1 MTANFTRC
9 EHCVL
14 ISEYVAGRLADSAC
28 EDFERHVEDCEECL
42 RLLSQTLQTSTSASW
57 NRLIAPL
64 AARRYSGNGYGSETP
79 SFISEAPLRNGLDAN
94 GDTPQF
100 QESIF
105 HAPAMKDGQSPHAGM
120 VEQGT
125 GTERAEH
132 LRYRKVR
139 LAGAG
144 GMGLVWEAWDEKMQR
159 RVAIKSLRNLEA
171 DFHATERLVQEATVL
186 ARLSHPN
193 IVTVYE
199 LSENNGRP
207 ALILEY
213 VDGPTLADQ
222 LRGQPV
228 GESDAVS
235 LLLRIAMAAGHAHRC
250 GVIHRDL
257 KPSNILIKFPESAD
271 RANVCLQ
278 DVDIKVTDFGL
289 ARVLDQQTMTHN
301 GQLMGTPCYMSP
313 EQVSGDPTL
322 IGPRSDI
329 YGLGTILYELLTG
342 RPPFVADDP
351 VVTMSMIREHDPV
364 PPRMLSPRLSRDL
377 ELVCLKCLSKAPN
390 DRYESVESLLED
402 LQAVAEGRPV
412 KARPINDW
420 IRLYRWI
427 CRNQRLA
434 AMGFISLLTVVAMI
448 TLSLLFAASERSLRE
463 KASEAEAL
471 ALKNAD
477 KAEKNAEMAERAAVE
492 ARKNSDLLKLQQ
504 QSAMSGMQRLLSIT
518 QSEDSF
524 VRSMNSESK
533 KQFFGEAMRAY
544 REYFEFAGMDSPLT
558 PDELN
563 SAIIYVSLLETAAP
577 KQSVQKEVAWI
588 RDNIKRVR
596 SEGVDEQTLL
606 NFEIRLY
613 ELIARDSAHHGDLNA
628 AADAY
633 IAMATIIRQSTEI
646 QGATSPQY
654 PGGLRNSAD
663 MLMNAAGMLSHL
675 QRYEDCLRTIG
686 EACAVYEHLLQR
698 NPESDLDAIRL
709 TNYRYAA
716 VSTHHLM
723 QNDTAALQAA
733 EAALAFYSQ
742 HQIQKPELAAEFEQ
756 AKQNHS
762 AFIESQTS
770 KRGQEPF

>member
-14 ISEYVAGRLADSAC
+14 IPEYVAGRLADSAC
-28 EDFERHVEDCEECL
+28 EDFEQHVEDCAECL
-42 RLLSQTLQTSTSASW
+42 RLLSQMLQTSTSASW

-64 AARRYSGNGYGSETP
+64 AARRYSGNGYGSKIP
-79 SFISEAPLRNGLDAN
+79 CFNSEVPLRKGLDTD
-94 GDTPQF
+94 GDARQV

-105 HAPAMKDGQSPHAGM
+105 HAPAMKDGQSPDAGM
-120 VEQGT
+120 VEQGVS
-125 GTERAEH
+125 TERAEH
-132 LRYRKVR
+132 LRYRRIR

-171 DFHATERLVQEATVL
+171 DFHETERLIQEATVL

-199 LSENNGRP
+199 LSESNGRP

-235 LLLRIAMAAGHAHRC
+235 LLLRIAAAVGHAHRC

-271 RANVCLQ
+271 RNNVCLQ
-278 DVDIKVTDFGL
+278 DVDVKVTDFGL
-289 ARVLDQQTMTHN
+289 ARVLDQQTMTHT

-313 EQVSGDPTL
+313 EQVSGDPEL

-351 VVTMSMIREHDPV
+351 AVTMSMIRQHNPV
-364 PPRMLSPRLSRDL
+364 PPRMLSPRLSRDV
-377 ELVCLKCLSKAPN
+377 ELVCLKCLSKAPK
-390 DRYESVESLLED
+390 DRYESVEYLLED
-402 LQAVAEGRPV
+402 LQAMVDGHPV

-434 AMGFISLLTVVAMI
+434 AMGFFSLLTVVAMI
-448 TLSLLFAASERSLRE
+448 TLSLLFAASEKSLRE

-471 ALKNAD
+471 ALRNAD
-477 KAEKNAEMAERAAVE
+477 KAEKNAEIAGRAAVE

-504 QSAMSGMQRLLSIT
+504 QSAMSGMQRLLLIT
-518 QSEDSF
+518 QSPDSF

-533 KQFFGEAMRAY
+533 NQFFAEAMRAY

-563 SAIIYVSLLETAAP
+563 SAIIYVWLLETAAP
-577 KQSVQKEVAWI
+577 QQSVQKEVAWI
-588 RDNIKRVR
+588 QDNIKRVR

-628 AADAY
+628 SADAY
-633 IAMATIIRQSTEI
+633 IAMAAMIRQSTES
-646 QGATSPQY
+646 QNATSPQY
-654 PGGLRNSAD
+654 SGSLRNSAD
-663 MLMNAAGMLSHL
+663 MLMNAAGMLSHT
-675 QRYEDCLRTIG
+675 QRYEDSLRTIG
-686 EACAVYEHLLQR
+686 EACALYEHLMQL

-716 VSTHHLM
+716 VSAYHLM

-733 EAALAFYSQ
+733 EAALAFSSQ
-742 HQIQKPELAAEFEQ
+742 YQIHTPELAAEFEQ

-762 AFIESQTS
+762 AFIHSQTAKS
-770 KRGQEPF
+770 GQEPF

>member
-1 MTANFTRC
+1 MTANFNRC
-9 EHCVL
+9 AKSVL
-14 ISEYVAGRLADSAC
+14 ISEYVAGRLADSAS
-28 EDFERHVEDCEECL
+28 EDFEQHLEDCAACL
-42 RLLSQTLQTSTSASW
+42 RLLSQTLQTSTNASW
-57 NRLIAPL
+57 NRLLAPPK
-64 AARRYSGNGYGSETP
+64 ASASQVQDSM
-79 SFISEAPLRNGLDAN
+79 S
-94 GDTPQF
+94 
-100 QESIF
+100 
-105 HAPAMKDGQSPHAGM
+105 HAPAMEDGKSPHLGL
-120 VEQGT
+120 VEQDA
-125 GTERAEH
+125 GTEHAEH
-132 LRYRKVR
+132 LRYRRIR

-199 LSENNGRP
+199 LSESNGRP

-228 GESDAVS
+228 RESDAVS
-235 LLLRIAMAAGHAHRC
+235 LLLRIAAAVGHAHRC

-271 RANVCLQ
+271 RAIICLQ
-278 DVDIKVTDFGL
+278 DVVLKITDFGL

-313 EQVSGDPTL
+313 EQVSGDPAL

-351 VVTMSMIREHDPV
+351 AVTMSMVREHDPV

-377 ELVCLKCLSKAPN
+377 ELVCLKCLSKAPK

-402 LQAVAEGRPV
+402 LQAVVEGRPV
-412 KARPINDW
+412 KARPINDCV
-420 IRLYRWI
+420 RLYRWI

-434 AMGFISLLTVVAMI
+434 AMGFISSLTVVAMI
-448 TLSLLFAASERSLRE
+448 SLSLLFAASEKSLRE

-477 KAEKNAEMAERAAVE
+477 KAEKSAEIAERAAVE
-492 ARKNSDLLKLQQ
+492 ARKNADLLKLQQ
-504 QSAMSGMQRLLSIT
+504 QSAMSGMQRLLMIT

-524 VRSMNSESK
+524 VRSMNTESK
-533 KQFFGEAMRAY
+533 KQFLGEAMRAY
-544 REYFEFAGMDSPLT
+544 REYFQFAGMDSPMT
-558 PDELN
+558 PADLD
-563 SAIIYVSLLETAAP
+563 SAIIYVGLVETVAP
-577 KQSVQKEVAWI
+577 QQSVQKEIAWI
-588 RDNIKRVR
+588 QDNIKRVR

-606 NFEIRLY
+606 NFEIRFY
-613 ELIARDSAHHGDLNA
+613 ELIARDSAHHGNLNA

-633 IAMATIIRQSTEI
+633 IAMATIIRKSTES
-646 QGATSPQY
+646 QGTSSPQY
-654 PGGLRNSAD
+654 PGSLRNSAD
-663 MLMNAAGMLSHL
+663 MLMNAAGMLSQT
-675 QRYEDCLRTIG
+675 QRYEDCVCTI
-686 EACAVYEHLLQR
+686 EQACAAYEHLLQL

-709 TNYRYAA
+709 TKYRYAT
-716 VSTHHLM
+716 VSTYHLM
-723 QNDTAALQAA
+723 QNDAAALQAA
-733 EAALAFYSQ
+733 EAAYEFSSQ
-742 HQIQKPELAAEFEQ
+742 YQIHTPEFAAEFEQ
-756 AKQNHS
+756 EKQNHL
-762 AFIESQTS
+762 AFIQSEKQ
-770 KRGQEPF
+770 RLAE